1 MDDNDHI
8 KIKHFKTRVRI
19 FGPLFL
25 LQNVTVVQEA
35 QDLFA
40 SIDDHEGIDKAE
52 PCRGMGGVHDW

>member
-1 MDDNDHI
+1 
-8 KIKHFKTRVRI
+8 
-19 FGPLFL
+19 LFL

-52 PCRGMGGVHDW
+52 PCRGMGGFMTGSQWVYNKQ